1 MKLLSIV
8 IPVLNEEKYLPIL
21 LKSLVSQSEKN
32 FEVLVVDA
40 KSEDK
45 TIEAANQFKDKLDLK
60 VIQTERKNVA
70 HQRNVG
76 GNQAKGDYIVFMDAD
91 YLVKENFVRSCF
103 LEAQKL
109 TADLIIPFSYP
120 ITSNI
125 VWNAYF
131 LIQNYICKA
140 SNYLGKPFGV
150 ASGNLIKKEGFL
162 KMGGYNES
170 VYVFEDQY
178 FFQVAKK
185 HKLKINY
192 SNKIRMYFSLRR
204 LEKDGIWG
212 YFYFN
217 LYATFYLIF
226 KGPVYKKFYD
236 YQMGGE
242 EKVKGK

>member
-21 LKSLVSQSEKN
+21 LHSLVNQSEKN

-40 KSEDK
+40 KSEDN
-45 TIEAANQFKDKLDLK
+45 TLENANQFKDKLDLRI
-60 VIQTERKNVA
+60 IQTERKNVA
-70 HQRNVG
+70 HQRNAG
-76 GNQAKGDYIVFMDAD
+76 GKQAGGDYIVFMDAD
-91 YLVKENFVRSCF
+91 YLVKEDFVKSCF
-103 LEAQKL
+103 LEVQDL
-109 TADLIIPFSYP
+109 TTDLIIPFSYP

-125 VWNAYF
+125 LWNIYF

-140 SNYLGKPFGV
+140 SSYLGKPFGV

-178 FFQVAKK
+178 FFQVAKR
-185 HKLKINY
+185 HKLKLNY
-192 SNKIRMYFSLRR
+192 TNKIRMYFSLRR

-242 EKVKGK
+242 EKVDKK